1 MASTGTTIQKEIDRL
16 KKAKSDIKTAI
27 INKGGTISDTATIDT
42 YASAIDGI
50 STGGVGVPIV
60 FYSGI
65 DRTMV
70 AYPSSKLPDM
80 YSTKENYFPILGA
93 TPPKDAFILRAGA
106 STIQIYPYI
115 LPELPKDGTFKLY
128 NHGDINVTSG
138 TYVIPGIYII
148 HKDYS
153 TTLYKPT
160 NFELKAGATLKS
172 GSYLEYTGIDFSDC
186 IMIGI
191 GVGISGIF
199 WLKLFLIDWYN
210 KNKTTNYGI
219 NSVIDSHMYCVVL
232 SYF

>member
-1 MASTGTTIQKEIDRL
+1 MASTGTTIQTEIDRL

-50 STGGVGVPIV
+50 SAGSGGVPIV
-60 FYSGI
+60 SYGKMR
-65 DRTMV
+65 DNMV
-70 AYPSSKLPDM
+70 AYSSSNLPDT
-80 YSTKENYFPILGA
+80 YSTKENYFPPLGPILN
-93 TPPKDAFILRAGA
+93 DAFIIRA
-106 STIQIYPYI
+106 TTKEIQTYPYV
-115 LPELPKDGTFKLY
+115 LLELPKDGTFKLY

-153 TTLYKPT
+153 RTLYNST
-160 NFELKAGATLKS
+160 NFELKSGAILKS

-191 GVGISGIF
+191 GVGISGRF
-199 WLKLFLIDWYN
+199 
-210 KNKTTNYGI
+210 
-219 NSVIDSHMYCVVL
+219 
-232 SYF
+232 